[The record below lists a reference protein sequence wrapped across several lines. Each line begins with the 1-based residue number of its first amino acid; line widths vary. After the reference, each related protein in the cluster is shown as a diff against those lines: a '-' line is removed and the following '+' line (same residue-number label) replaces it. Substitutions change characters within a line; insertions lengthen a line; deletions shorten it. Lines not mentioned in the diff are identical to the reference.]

1 MAEKLY
7 SFNMHR
13 NGHNIDSAITLLRL
27 RWYDAN
33 DAGDYDAAQRLQDRI
48 ERIQNITGGCLAG
61 IIKLP
66 WDEWQYLHT
75 VSEWYKTHRMCCCEA
90 HGIEYV
96 E

>member
-1 MAEKLY
+1 MTRKLY
-7 SFNMHR
+7 KFNMER

-33 DAGDYDAAQRLQDRI
+33 DAGEHEAADRLQARI
-48 ERIQNITGGCLAG
+48 ERIQEITGGCLAG
-61 IIKLP
+61 MVQLP
-66 WDEWQYLHT
+66 WEEWQYLHT
-75 VSEWYKTHRMCCCEA
+75 VSEWYKTHRMCMCEA